1 MPKVRKKRKL
11 ARHWIVISA
20 LLALLAM
27 GSGIW
32 YFLRPEP
39 PATLVFKERIPA
51 RIKRKIATMS
61 LEDRIGQLI
70 IYQTEPADSL
80 PQDTLYRLVDQGRVG
95 GLLLENLPLAQFMEA
110 TDSCRALAKI
120 PLLIGTRE
128 KVSLHNQFSDLEDLP
143 LPATLAAIRSDSI
156 RRQMTRLYIEQCQ
169 RLGINFSLATTV
181 RENLPADTLFQY
193 DCYESDR
200 ESLLRRALDFVSR
213 LQRNGIL
220 AFADGFEERSETE
233 ADTLALSPETL
244 GKYKALADWRVAGLA
259 LNEEVFSGDTGR
271 VDLEAKVTQRFLRE
285 QLDYNGLVIGTVDST
300 RRTDELLLA
309 GTDIFVTRQP
319 EAVFNQLV
327 GAYRQGLLTET
338 VLNEKAGRVLVAKN
352 WVAADEQEQITQA
365 PVATMQAFP
374 SFQWRRQTDDSR
386 IGKEKYPD
394 ILAFFQHAY
403 WQLID
408 RNLYEEASLV
418 VANPDSL
425 LPLRDLFGRCF
436 QVVHVGLDSLH
447 TFNHSF
453 QRFADME
460 LQYLQPDSTAML
472 GPIDGLLDT
481 TATLVVT
488 VNNIDLLAACHEGF
502 YRSINS
508 WAELRPVVLVNFG
521 SPLNL
526 RHFTS
531 KVALVQ
537 FFERNAM
544 TEDLSAQLIFGAYQP
559 RGRLPL
565 ALADDLPFDHS
576 ITFPAVRLEWAPP
589 AEVGIDTHSLAPRI
603 AQIVQTAIRSRATP
617 GCQIAIAKS
626 GRLIFSE
633 AYGYHRYD
641 GKRPVRTTDLYDIAS
656 ATKIAAT
663 TLAVM
668 ELQEQDSLAIKDRI
682 GVYTDCNPRSYTGGQ
697 PLYNLL
703 THQTMLPPN
712 IPVLPYMY
720 VKRTGRCGPY
730 YCDEP
735 VEPYTRQVAQNMYF
749 NEEIVEKLKR
759 VVCSFGPFPDTI
771 AKGYSDVHFFLLQQ
785 AIERISGQGLDDYIY
800 SHFYY
805 PLNLRRTLYLP
816 AEQYGF
822 DEIVPT
828 AVDKLWRGGLVHGY
842 VHDEQAAIL
851 GGIAGHAGIFSTA
864 EELSVIGQTLLNGG
878 AYGGY
883 RFWKPETVQFFTG
896 SNPGLGF
903 SRARGNVAPA
913 ASLQTYGHTGFTGTC
928 LWVDPVHELV
938 YVFLS
943 NRIHPDPE
951 NDRLQALRIRERI
964 HQVIYESMGSF
975 VVPDWAIEQPGA

>member
-1 MPKVRKKRKL
+1 
-11 ARHWIVISA
+11 
-20 LLALLAM
+20 
-27 GSGIW
+27 
-32 YFLRPEP
+32 
-39 PATLVFKERIPA
+39 
-51 RIKRKIATMS
+51 MS
-61 LEDRIGQLI
+61 VEDRIGQLI
-70 IYQTEPADSL
+70 VYQANLRDSSLNDSL
-80 PQDTLYRLVDQGRVG
+80 YQLVGDGRIG
-95 GLLLENLPLAQFMEA
+95 GLLLENLPLARFLET
-110 TDSCRALAKI
+110 TDSCRGLAQI

-128 KVSLHNQFSDLEDLP
+128 KVSLHNQFSDLDDLP

-156 RRQMTRLYIEQCQ
+156 RRQMAHLYVEQCR
-169 RLGINFSLATTV
+169 RLGVNFSLATTV
-181 RENLPADTLFQY
+181 RENLPADTLFRY
-193 DCYESDR
+193 DCYEDDH
-200 ESLLRRALDFVSR
+200 ESLLRRALDFVTR

-220 AFADGFEERSETE
+220 AFADGFEERPETE
-233 ADTLALSPETL
+233 GDTLALSPETL
-244 GKYKALADWRVAGLA
+244 GKYRSLADWRVAGLA

-271 VDLEAKVTQRFLRE
+271 VDLEARITQRFLRD

-309 GTDIFVTRQP
+309 GTDIFVTAQP
-319 EAVFNQLV
+319 AQVYDQLMA
-327 GAYRQGLLTET
+327 AYRHGLLTEQ

-352 WVAADEQEQITQA
+352 WVTADEKEQIALA

-374 SFQWRRQTDDSR
+374 SFQRRRPAEERRLGRDN
-386 IGKEKYPD
+386 YPD

-408 RNLYEEASLV
+408 RQLYEEASLV

-436 QVVHVGLDSLH
+436 QVVHVGLDSLQP
-447 TFNHSF
+447 FND
-453 QRFADME
+453 RFKHYADLE
-460 LQYLQPDSTAML
+460 VQYLQPDSTAML

-481 TATLVVT
+481 TATLLVT
-488 VNNIDLLAACHEGF
+488 INNIDLLAACHEGF
-502 YRSINS
+502 YRSINAWS
-508 WAELRPVVLVNFG
+508 ATRPVVVVNFG

-526 RHFTS
+526 RHFDPR
-531 KVALVQ
+531 VALVQ
-537 FFERNAM
+537 FFEQNTM
-544 TEDLSAQLIFGAYQP
+544 TADLAAQLVFGAYTP

-565 ALADDLPFDHS
+565 SLSNELPFDHAV
-576 ITFPAVRLEWAPP
+576 TYPAIRLEWAPP

-603 AQIVQTAIRSRATP
+603 AQIANSAIRSRATP
-617 GCQIAIAKS
+617 GCQIAIVKE

-633 AYGYHRYD
+633 GFGHHRYD

-668 ELQEQDSLAIKDRI
+668 ELQERDSLAIRERI
-682 GVYTDCNPRSYTGGQ
+682 GRYTQCNPRSYTGLQ

-712 IPVLPYMY
+712 VPVLPYMY

-735 VEPYTRQVAQNMYF
+735 VAPYTRQVAQNMYF

-759 VVCSFGPFPDTI
+759 VVCSFGPFPDSI

-785 AIERISGQGLDDYIY
+785 AIENISGQRLDDYIY
-800 SHFYY
+800 THFYY

-842 VHDEQAAIL
+842 VHDEQAAIM

-864 EELSVIGQTLLNGG
+864 EELAVIGQTLLNGG
-878 AYGGY
+878 TYGGH
-883 RFWKPETVQFFTG
+883 RFWKPETVQLFAG

-903 SRARGNVAPA
+903 SRSRGNVAPA
-913 ASLQTYGHTGFTGTC
+913 ASLQTFGHTGFTGTC
-928 LWVDPVHELV
+928 LWVDPAHDLV

-943 NRIHPDPE
+943 NRIHPDPD

-964 HQVIYESMGSF
+964 HQAIYESIGSF
-975 VVPDWAIEQPGA
+975 VVPDWATEPPGA